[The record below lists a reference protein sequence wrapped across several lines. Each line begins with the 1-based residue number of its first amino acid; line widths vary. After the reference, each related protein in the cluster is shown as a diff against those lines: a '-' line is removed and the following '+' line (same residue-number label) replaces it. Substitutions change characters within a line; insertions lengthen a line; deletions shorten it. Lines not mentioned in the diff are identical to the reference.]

1 MFRGED
7 QEQGLIGEQMVK
19 DATEERRVA
28 SSNAN
33 RLEVEAGQ
41 VKEALQPLWIG
52 GDKTQCVQG
61 DNFGFFGV
69 FGGRLACHTWQLTI
83 LEPR

>member
-41 VKEALQPLWIG
+41 VDKALQALRIG
-52 GDKTQCVQG
+52 GDKAQRVQG
-61 DNFGFFGV
+61 DDLGFFGV
-69 FGGRLACHTWQLTI
+69 FGC
-83 LEPR
+83 